1 MFKPG
6 KKFTFILLSEFSQ
19 TIYSKLNEVIW
30 SYGGLTTTMTVMQW
44 TTLVFF
50 IDFHLTEWI

>member
-1 MFKPG
+1 MPG
-6 KKFTFILLSEFSQ
+6 KKFTFILLSGFSQ

-30 SYGGLTTTMTVMQW
+30 SYGGLTTTVTVMQW

-50 IDFHLTEWI
+50 IDFLLTELI